1 MRDDFD
7 GMAAFLRVA
16 EKRSFTAAA
25 TELGVSGSAVSQTV
39 QQLEQRLGV
48 RLLQRTTRSVGLTEA
63 GERLYASVAPA
74 FTQVRAAVESLNELR
89 ERPAGTVRLTLA
101 HAASRFLYEPLH
113 DFMVEYPEVK
123 LDLCFDDG
131 LTDIAAEGFD
141 AGVRLGETLDQAM
154 IAIDISGPQ
163 RMAVVG
169 SPDYFGKHPK
179 PKHPRDLL
187 GHACIGHRLASGGLY
202 HWEFDENGK
211 DFSITVPS
219 RIISND
225 MAYTLRLALDGVA
238 LAVLFED
245 HVRPELNCGQLV
257 RVLKDYCSPFPG
269 FHLYYPS
276 RAHTPLKLRVLA
288 DFLRKRKRRAKKA
301 GG

>member
-1 MRDDFD
+1 MKDDFD
-7 GMAAFLRVA
+7 GMTAFIRVA

-25 TELGVSGSAVSQTV
+25 SELGVSGSAISQTV

-63 GERLYASVAPA
+63 GERLYSSVAPA
-74 FTQVRAAVESLNELR
+74 FTQIRAAVESLNELR

-101 HAASRFLYEPLH
+101 YAAGPYLYEPLR
-113 DFMVEYPEVK
+113 DFMRQYPEVR
-123 LDLCFDDG
+123 LELCYEDG
-131 LTDIAAEGFD
+131 LTDIAAHGFD
-141 AGVRLGETLDQAM
+141 AGVRLGETLDQEM

-169 SPDYFGKHPK
+169 SPDYFSQHPK

-187 GHACIGHRLASGGLY
+187 EHDCIGHRRASGALY

-211 DFSITVPS
+211 DFEIAVPS
-219 RIISND
+219 RIITND
-225 MAYTLRLALDGVA
+225 MAHTLRLALDGVA

-245 HVRPELNCGQLV
+245 HVRAELHSGQLV

-269 FHLYYPS
+269 FHLYYPN
-276 RAHTPLKLRVLA
+276 RAQTPLKLRALT
-288 DFLRKRKRRAKKA
+288 DFLRKRKRRAK
-301 GG
+301 

>member
-1 MRDDFD
+1 M
-7 GMAAFLRVA
+7 
-16 EKRSFTAAA
+16 
-25 TELGVSGSAVSQTV
+25 
-39 QQLEQRLGV
+39 
-48 RLLQRTTRSVGLTEA
+48 SVCT
-63 GERLYASVAPA
+63 
-74 FTQVRAAVESLNELR
+74 SLNELR

-101 HAASRFLYEPLH
+101 HAAGRFLYEPLR

-141 AGVRLGETLDQAM
+141 AGVRLGETLDQTM

-169 SPDYFGKHPK
+169 SPDYFGKHLK

-187 GHACIGHRLASGGLY
+187 DHECIGHRLASGGVY

-211 DFSITVPS
+211 DFSIAVPS

-238 LAVLFED
+238 VAVLFED
-245 HVRPELNCGQLV
+245 HVRPELNSGQLV

>member
-7 GMAAFLRVA
+7 GMTAFLRVA
-16 EKRSFTAAA
+16 EKRSFSAAA

-74 FTQVRAAVESLNELR
+74 FLQVRAAVESLNELR
-89 ERPAGTVRLTLA
+89 ERPAGTIRLTLA
-101 HAASRFLYEPLH
+101 RAASRFLYEALR
-113 DFMVEYPEVK
+113 DFMAEYPEVR
-123 LDLCFDDG
+123 LDLSFDDG
-131 LTDIAAEGFD
+131 LTDIAAHGFD
-141 AGVRLGETLDQAM
+141 AGVRLGETLDQEM

-169 SPDYFGKHPK
+169 SPDYFSRHPK

-187 GHACIGHRLASGGLY
+187 AHDCIGHRLASGGVY
-202 HWEFDENGK
+202 HWEFDEGGK
-211 DFSITVPS
+211 DFSIAVPS
-219 RIISND
+219 RIINND
-225 MAYTLRLALDGVA
+225 MAYSLRLALDGVA

-245 HVRPELNCGQLV
+245 HVRPELHSGQLV
-257 RVLKDYCSPFPG
+257 RVLKEYCSPFPG
-269 FHLYYPS
+269 FYLYYPN
-276 RAHTPLKLRVLA
+276 RAHTPLKLRALS
-288 DFLRKRKRRAKKA
+288 DFLRKRKGRAKK
-301 GG
+301 G

>member
-1 MRDDFD
+1 MKDDFD
-7 GMAAFLRVA
+7 GMTAFLRVA
-16 EKRSFTAAA
+16 QKRSFTAAA
-25 TELGVSGSAVSQTV
+25 SELGVSGSAVSQTV

-63 GERLYASVAPA
+63 GERLYVSVAPA
-74 FTQVRAAVESLNELR
+74 FAQVRAAVESLNELR
-89 ERPAGTVRLTLA
+89 DRPTGTVRLTLA
-101 HAASRFLYEPLH
+101 HAAGGFLYEPLR

-141 AGVRLGETLDQAM
+141 AGVRLGETLDEQM
-154 IAIDISGPQ
+154 IAIDISGAQ
-163 RMAVVG
+163 RMTVVG
-169 SPDYFGKHPK
+169 SPDYFSKHPK

-187 GHACIGHRLASGGLY
+187 DHACIGHRLGSGVLY
-202 HWEFDENGK
+202 QWEFDENGR
-211 DFSITVPS
+211 DFSIAVPS

-225 MAYTLRLALDGVA
+225 MAYSLRLALDGVA

-245 HVRPELNCGQLV
+245 HVRPELNSGQLV
-257 RVLKDYCSPFPG
+257 RVLKEYCSPFPG

-276 RAHTPLKLRVLA
+276 RVQPPLKLRVLA

>member
-1 MRDDFD
+1 MKDDFD
-7 GMAAFLRVA
+7 GMTAFLRVA
-16 EKRSFTAAA
+16 EKRSFAAA
-25 TELGVSGSAVSQTV
+25 ASELGVSGSAVSQTV

-74 FTQVRAAVESLNELR
+74 FTQVRAAVQSLNELR
-89 ERPAGTVRLTLA
+89 DRPTGTVRLTLA
-101 HAASRFLYEPLH
+101 HAAGGFLYEPLR
-113 DFMVEYPEVK
+113 DFLVEYPEVK

-131 LTDIAAEGFD
+131 LADIAAEGFD
-141 AGVRLGETLDQAM
+141 AGVRLGETLDEQM

-163 RMAVVG
+163 RMTVVG
-169 SPDYFGKHPK
+169 SPDYFSKHPK

-187 GHACIGHRLASGGLY
+187 DHTCVGHRMGSGVLY
-202 HWEFDENGK
+202 QWEFDENGK
-211 DFSITVPS
+211 DFSIAVPS

-225 MAYTLRLALDGVA
+225 MAYSLRLALDGVA
-238 LAVLFED
+238 LAIQFED
-245 HVRPELNCGQLV
+245 HVRPELNSGQLV
-257 RVLKDYCSPFPG
+257 RVLKEFCSPFPG

-276 RAHTPLKLRVLA
+276 RVQPPLKLRVLA
-288 DFLRKRKRRAKKA
+288 DFLRRRKRRAKKA